1 MKITGSHPV
10 CKRIK
15 TGLYSLDHA
24 FINNRG
30 EVGIPVGIGYE
41 NFGGTGIG
49 KSTFSYSLAGII
61 ARIQKGDIVLSDFE
75 GYDEPF
81 LESVLSGVEFDGKV
95 EVISEKEDEEQL
107 MKTLDAL
114 ENPKK
119 DFHVV
124 VLDSISA
131 ITPIAEQKGD
141 IGERNMGQR
150 AFAMAQFSRR
160 ALHVFRFSDK
170 PKTIIAINHWRA
182 KMGGYGFEAPGGVV
196 KNYLLTARIL
206 LKRKLEFPDGSYILE
221 GEVVKNRWG
230 FSNRKFYVF
239 MLAGRGIHEGLT
251 ALWDCVVYKQVQY
264 RDEKV
269 KYTLDDGTE
278 VVSSIITFVKAAKRG
293 EDLFDPFRKKLESI
307 NADIEDIGTEDEGNE
322 SSEMDEISD

>member
-1 MKITGSHPV
+1 
-10 CKRIK
+10 
-15 TGLYSLDHA
+15 
-24 FINNRG
+24 
-30 EVGIPVGIGYE
+30 
-41 NFGGTGIG
+41 
-49 KSTFSYSLAGII
+49 
-61 ARIQKGDIVLSDFE
+61 
-75 GYDEPF
+75 
-81 LESVLSGVEFDGKV
+81 
-95 EVISEKEDEEQL
+95 
-107 MKTLDAL
+107 LDAL
-114 ENPKK
+114 ENTKK
-119 DFHVV
+119 DFHVA

-131 ITPIAEQKGD
+131 ITPISEQKGD
-141 IGERNMGQR
+141 IGEANMGKR

-160 ALHVFRFSDK
+160 ALHIFRFSDM

-278 VVSSIITFVKAAKRG
+278 VVTSIITFVKAAKRG

-307 NADIEDIGTEDEGNE
+307 DGTQDIGTEDEGNE
-322 SSEMDEISD
+322 PSEVDEISD

>member
-1 MKITGSHPV
+1 MKIKGNHPT
-10 CKRIK
+10 CARIK
-15 TGLYSLDHA
+15 TGWYSFDHA

-30 EVGIPVGIGYE
+30 DVGAPIGIGYE

-49 KSTFSYSLAGII
+49 KSTFSYSLAGKF
-61 ARIQKGDIVLSDFE
+61 AKAQDSDIVLSDFE

-81 LESVLSGVEFDGKV
+81 LESVLSGVGFDGTV
-95 EVISEKEDEEQL
+95 DVISEKEDEEQL

-114 ENPKK
+114 SSEKK
-119 DFHVV
+119 SFHVA

-141 IGERNMGQR
+141 IGEANMGKR
-150 AFAMAQFSRR
+150 AGAMAQFSRR
-160 ALHVFRFSDK
+160 ALHIFRFSSV
-170 PKTIIAINHWRA
+170 PKTIIAVNHWRA
-182 KMGGYGFEAPGGVV
+182 RMGGYGFEAPGGVV

-206 LKRKLEFPDGSYILE
+206 LKRKMEFPDGSYILE

-239 MLAGRGIHEGLT
+239 ILAGRGIHEGLT
-251 ALWDCVVYKQVQY
+251 ALWDCVIYKLVQY

-278 VVSSIITFVKAAKRG
+278 VINHISVFVKAAKRG

-307 NADIEDIGTEDEGNE
+307 NADVEIVGDEAEGNE
-322 SSEMDEISD
+322 PSDMDTLSD

>member
-1 MKITGSHPV
+1 MKITGNHPTCV
-10 CKRIK
+10 RIK

-24 FINNRG
+24 FINHLG
-30 EVGIPVGIGYE
+30 EVGIPIGIGYE
-41 NFGGTGIG
+41 NFGATGIG

-61 ARIQKGDIVLSDFE
+61 ARIQESDIVLSDFE

-81 LESVLSGVEFDGKV
+81 LESVLSGVGFDGKV
-95 EVISEKEDEEQL
+95 DVISEKEDEEQL

-114 ENPKK
+114 SNEKK
-119 DFHVV
+119 SFHVA

-141 IGERNMGQR
+141 IGEANMGKR
-150 AFAMAQFSRR
+150 AGAMAQFSRK
-160 ALHVFRFSDK
+160 ALHIFRFASV

-182 KMGGYGFEAPGGVV
+182 KMGGYGFEAPGGIV

-206 LKRKLEFPDGSYILE
+206 LKRKMEFPDGSYILE

-278 VVSSIITFVKAAKRG
+278 RIVPISTFVKAAKHG
-293 EDLFDPFRKKLESI
+293 QDLFDPFRKKLESI
-307 NADIEDIGTEDEGNE
+307 NADIEIVGDETEGNE
-322 SSEMDEISD
+322 PSELDALQD